1 MIYTPMTK
9 KALRLAYNAH
19 HGQLDKSED
28 IPYIHHP
35 LHLAE
40 QMYDEISCAVAL
52 LHDVVEDT
60 YVTLED
66 LSREFPPEVVE
77 AVDLLTHKEGV
88 DYFDYI
94 RAIRTNHVAT
104 MVKLADLN
112 HNSDFTRCAGSD
124 ISKERLEGW
133 KEKYTL
139 AREILLETTGDGE
152 YFDLFDPDRRPTG
165 ECLLRGTPTPKGK
178 YRLLVHACVFNSKG
192 EMLIQQ
198 RQNTKKW
205 PNLWDLTSGGH
216 VTAGEDPRTS
226 AFRELAEEVGIEI
239 DPTGLRPA
247 VTVAFSDGW
256 DDFYVVQHEAN
267 AEDLAIQLDE
277 VQAVKWAPLEEVLTL
292 RQENKFMP
300 YTRSFLEY
308 LFFRATHTG
317 SHDY

>member
-1 MIYTPMTK
+1 MIYTPMIK
-9 KALRLAYNAH
+9 KALRLAYDAH

-40 QMYDEISCAVAL
+40 QMYDEISCTVAL

-60 YVTLED
+60 PITLED
-66 LSREFPPEVVE
+66 LAKEFPPEVVE
-77 AVDLLTHKEGV
+77 AVDLLTHKEDV

-94 RAIRTNHVAT
+94 RAIRGNHVAF

-124 ISKERLEGW
+124 ISQERLEGW
-133 KEKYTL
+133 KAKYAL
-139 AREILLETTGDGE
+139 ARDILLDTTNDDE
-152 YFDLFDPDRRPTG
+152 YFDLFDSERRPTG

-178 YRLLVHACVFNSKG
+178 YRMLVHACVFNSKG

-216 VTAGEDPRTS
+216 VTTGETPLTS

-256 DDFYVVQHEAN
+256 DDFYVVHSDAK
-267 AEDLAIQLDE
+267 AEELEIQPDE
-277 VQAVKWAPLEEVLTL
+277 VQAVKWATLEEVLQL
-292 RQENKFMP
+292 RRENEFMP

-308 LFFRATHTG
+308 LFFRGSHTG

>member
-9 KALRLAYNAH
+9 KALCLAYDAH

-40 QMYDEISCAVAL
+40 QMYDEISTTVAL

-60 YVTLED
+60 DVTLED

-94 RAIRTNHVAT
+94 RDIRGNHTAT

-112 HNSDFTRCAGSD
+112 HNSDFSRCVGSH
-124 ISKERLEGW
+124 ISQERLEGW
-133 KEKYTL
+133 KAKYAH
-139 AREILLETTGDGE
+139 ARDILLETTNETE
-152 YFDLFDPDRRPTG
+152 YFDLFDADRRPTG
-165 ECLLRGTPTPKGK
+165 ETLLRGTPTPAGS
-178 YRLLVHACVFNSKG
+178 YRILVHACVFNSKG

-216 VTAGEDPRTS
+216 VTSGEDPRSS
-226 AFRELAEEVGIEI
+226 AFRELAEEVGIQI

-256 DDFYVVQHEAN
+256 DDFYVVRSEAN
-267 AEDLAIQLDE
+267 PAELQIQPDE
-277 VQAVKWAPLEEVLTL
+277 VQAVKWAALDEVLRL
-292 RQENKFMP
+292 RRENQFMP

>member
-9 KALRLAYNAH
+9 KALRLAYDAH
-19 HGQLDKSED
+19 HGQLDKSD

-40 QMYDEISCAVAL
+40 QMYDEVSTTVAL

-60 YVTLED
+60 PVTLED
-66 LSREFPPEVVE
+66 LAKEFPPEVVE
-77 AVDLLTHKEGV
+77 AVELLTHKEGV
-88 DYFDYI
+88 EYFDYI
-94 RAIRTNHVAT
+94 RAIRSNHTAF
-104 MVKLADLN
+104 MVKLADLK
-112 HNSDFTRCAGSD
+112 HNSDFTRCVGSD
-124 ISKERLEGW
+124 ISQERMAGW
-133 KEKYTL
+133 QEKYNRS
-139 AREILLETTGDGE
+139 REILLETTNEEE
-152 YFDLFDPDRRPTG
+152 YFDLFDSERRPTG
-165 ECLLRGTPTPKGK
+165 ECLLRGTPTPKDN

-216 VTAGEDPRTS
+216 VTTGETSLSS

-256 DDFYVVQHEAN
+256 DDFYVVHSDAK
-267 AEDLAIQLDE
+267 AEDLVIQLDE
-277 VQAVKWAPLEEVLTL
+277 VQAVKWANLDEVLDL
-292 RQENKFMP
+292 RKKDRFMP

-308 LFFRATHTG
+308 LFFRGSHTG

>member
-9 KALRLAYNAH
+9 KALCLAYQAH
-19 HGQLDKSED
+19 HGQLDKSGL
-28 IPYIHHP
+28 PYIHHP

-40 QMYDEISCAVAL
+40 QMYDELSCTVAL

-60 YVTLED
+60 QVTLED
-66 LSREFPPEVVE
+66 LAKEFPPEVVE
-77 AVDLLTHKEGV
+77 AVNLLTHKPGV

-94 RAIRTNHVAT
+94 RAIRGNHTAT
-104 MVKLADLN
+104 MVKLADLA
-112 HNSDFTRCAGSD
+112 HNSDFTRCIGSD
-124 ISKERLEGW
+124 ISQERLDCW
-133 KEKYTL
+133 QAKY
-139 AREILLETTGDGE
+139 ARSHDILLEESGDGE
-152 YFDLFDPDRRPTG
+152 YFDLFDADRRPTG
-165 ECLLRGTPTPKGK
+165 ECLLRGTPTPAGN

-216 VTAGEDPRTS
+216 VTSGEDPRTS
-226 AFRELAEEVGIEI
+226 AFRELSEEVGIQVAF
-239 DPTGLRPA
+239 TGLRPA

-256 DDFYVVQHEAN
+256 DDFYVVHSEADP
-267 AEDLAIQLDE
+267 EKLEIQLDE
-277 VQAVKWAPLEEVLTL
+277 VQAVKWASLEEVLHL
-292 RQENKFMP
+292 RRENQFMP

>member
-9 KALRLAYNAH
+9 KALSLAYKAH
-19 HGQLDKSED
+19 HGQLDKSD
-28 IPYIHHP
+28 LPYIHHP

-40 QMYDEISCAVAL
+40 QMYDEISCTVAL

-60 YVTLED
+60 YMTLED
-66 LSREFPPEVVE
+66 LAKEFPPEVIE
-77 AVDLLTHKEGV
+77 AVDLLTHKPGV
-88 DYFDYI
+88 DYFDYVRGI
-94 RAIRTNHVAT
+94 RGNHTAC
-104 MVKLADLN
+104 MVKLADLA
-112 HNSDFTRCAGSD
+112 HNSDFTRCIGSN
-124 ISKERLEGW
+124 ISQERIDGW
-133 KEKYTL
+133 QIKY
-139 AREILLETTGDGE
+139 ARSREILLEESGDGE
-152 YFDLFDPDRRPTG
+152 YFDLFDADRRPTG
-165 ECLLRGTPTPKGK
+165 ECLLRGTPTPKDK
-178 YRLLVHACVFNSKG
+178 YRLLVHAVVFNSKG

-205 PNLWDLTSGGH
+205 PLLWDLTSGGH
-216 VTAGEDPRTS
+216 VTTGEDPRSS
-226 AFRELAEEVGIEI
+226 AFRELAEEVGIHI

-256 DDFYVVQHEAN
+256 DDFYVVHSDADSN
-267 AEDLAIQLDE
+267 ALVIQLEE
-277 VQAVKWAPLEEVLTL
+277 VRAVKWATLEEVLDL